1 MKTTDLIELWI
12 EDSKL
17 DKTKIDHELIRIP
30 ELHSKYYNIFMQERI
45 MMHKYQAEYKQLYK
59 LKFEYYNGT
68 ISQED
73 LEDKGW
79 QPFAL
84 KILKTDIPM
93 YMDADPDLQSIQDKI
108 VIQKEKVD
116 FVDSIIKSLTN
127 RGFQLKSAVDFM
139 KFQHGVN

>member
-1 MKTTDLIELWI
+1 
-12 EDSKL
+12 
-17 DKTKIDHELIRIP
+17 
-30 ELHSKYYNIFMQERI
+30 MQERL

-73 LEDKGW
+73 LEEKGW

-93 YMDADPDLQSIQDKI
+93 YMDADPELQSIQDKI
-108 VIQKEKVD
+108 AIQKEKVD